1 VWKLG
6 IKAALGD
13 TGDEFAFDWY
23 RALTQ
28 DDWAERWGYSRRPVD
43 VSLALLRA
51 IRAHVAQLLQRVPGA
66 WDHSIGV
73 RTGKGIERV
82 SVRQM
87 IEMQAD
93 HVEHHVKRIVAIRAE
108 LRES

>member
-1 VWKLG
+1 
-6 IKAALGD
+6 
-13 TGDEFAFDWY
+13 
-23 RALTQ
+23 
-28 DDWAERWGYSRRPVD
+28 
-43 VSLALLRA
+43 
-51 IRAHVAQLLQRVPGA
+51 VPGA